1 MNIVYK
7 FNIMSNH
14 PPYRIMYAYMSDNKY
29 YRTYNNSKNKI
40 ISEEITKE
48 EYASQ
53 LLDFIIKNK

>member
-1 MNIVYK
+1 MEIVYK
-7 FNIMSNH
+7 FNMISNQ
-14 PPYRIMYAYMSDNKY
+14 PPYRVMYACMSDDKY
-29 YRTYNNSKNKI
+29 YKTYNSSKNKI